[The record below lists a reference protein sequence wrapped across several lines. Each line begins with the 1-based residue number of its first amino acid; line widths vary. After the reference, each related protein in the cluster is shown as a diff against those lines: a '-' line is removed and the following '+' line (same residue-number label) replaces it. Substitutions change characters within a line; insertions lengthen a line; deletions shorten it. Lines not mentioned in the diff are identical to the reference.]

1 MSSIELNSSVL
12 NKLPWRLTTDF
23 EFLTML
29 QRLDEVSVPITK
41 HAEIFNGIQT
51 SAERPTPIYW
61 FSSDE
66 IVAEYAD
73 TVEISRDGNNYTIE
87 KALLRPYFKPTKK
100 AEKGLN
106 SYSIL
111 ATDKQIIFPY
121 DNNGHLIC
129 IDEMQ
134 SSYPGTYAYLL
145 AHYDRLVPK
154 CVSRDGTRDVPNA
167 TADTWYQYGRTQALT
182 AFINT
187 PKLIVGV
194 LSKEPMYAM
203 DTNDILIASGGT
215 AGYCAVSKKDGSPYT
230 LEYIQA
236 WLSNPITERI
246 LEIVGSDFEGGFTAR
261 GTFVLS
267 TLPFVE
273 LDFAVEEQ
281 KGEEEK
287 GIRIIEMNNL
297 RGFAQL
303 DLSQNGFQKLQHVKE
318 KWTKYFVNAEEMSLI
333 QELRADKRFAQFSEY
348 GIINVG
354 ITTGNNGYFSITEET
369 SEQYQL
375 SEVTL
380 PLIGRSSHAHGIYF
394 TAQDWEKNK
403 TAGKRA
409 RLINFPEIPYDEY
422 PAKHKEYI
430 SLGEANG
437 EHEGYKCSIRERW
450 YIVPSVWVPDAFFL
464 RRNNLYPKFVLNECN
479 AVSTDTMHRI
489 KFNDGVDPENVLLAY
504 YNSIS
509 FAFTEICGRSYGGG
523 VLEILPGEMG
533 NILLPKVERIDP
545 ALRDKLLAHI
555 DTIVR
560 NDEDIE
566 LALDVVDKE
575 LLVDTLGIDPEIC
588 RKCRAIWKKMQ
599 TRRLG
604 RG

>member
-1 MSSIELNSSVL
+1 MRLKKDSSEQKLRGAYYTPLQLADAIVELFASQNISTVLEPSCGDGVFLDALQNLNLL
-12 NKLPWRLTTDF
+12 NKVDKLT
-23 EFLTML
+23 
-29 QRLDEVSVPITK
+29 
-41 HAEIFNGIQT
+41 A
-51 SAERPTPIYW
+51 
-61 FSSDE
+61 
-66 IVAEYAD
+66 
-73 TVEISRDGNNYTIE
+73 VEIEPDE
-87 KALLRPYFKPTKK
+87 
-100 AEKGLN
+100 AEKVRDR
-106 SYSIL
+106 YSEFEQIEVCTEDFFDFYNRVLGKEQYDLIL
-111 ATDKQIIFPY
+111 GNPPY
-121 DNNGHLIC
+121 IRYQYLKESQR
-129 IDEMQ
+129 EMQ
-134 SSYPGTYAYLL
+134 SQILTSHGMKANKLI
-145 AHYDRLVPK
+145 
-154 CVSRDGTRDVPNA
+154 NA
-167 TADTWYQYGRTQALT
+167 WV
-182 AFINT
+182 AFIVACVQLLSEKGKIAFVIPAEILQVAYAEDLRLYLANNLAKIT
-187 PKLIVGV
+187 LITFEQLVF
-194 LSKEPMYAM
+194 P
-203 DTNDILIASGGT
+203 DI
-215 AGYCAVSKKDGSPYT
+215 
-230 LEYIQA
+230 
-236 WLSNPITERI
+236 
-246 LEIVGSDFEGGFTAR
+246 
-261 GTFVLS
+261 
-267 TLPFVE
+267 
-273 LDFAVEEQ
+273 EQ
-281 KGEEEK
+281 EVVVFIGEKGEEEK
-287 GIRIIEMNNL
+287 GIRIIEMNDL
-297 RGFAQL
+297 SGFAQL

-380 PLIGRSSHAHGIYF
+380 PLIGRSSHAHGIHF

-403 TAGKRA
+403 IAGKRA

-430 SLGEANG
+430 SLGETNG

-464 RRNNLYPKFVLNECN
+464 RRNNFYPKFVLNKCD
-479 AVSTDTMHRI
+479 AVSTDTMHRM

-509 FAFTEICGRSYGGG
+509 FSFTEICGRSYGGG

-555 DTIVR
+555 DAIVR
-560 NDEDIE
+560 NDEHIE

>member
-1 MSSIELNSSVL
+1 MWTALQNWPPCIFLLSIWRSLQFRQGKHSIYSSKVEKYLFLRLRKCAVPNYRTMLLVTVGSSVQQL
-12 NKLPWRLTTDF
+12 ISAF
-23 EFLTML
+23 VVL
-29 QRLDEVSVPITK
+29 QL
-41 HAEIFNGIQT
+41 
-51 SAERPTPIYW
+51 
-61 FSSDE
+61 
-66 IVAEYAD
+66 AD
-73 TVEISRDGNNYTIE
+73 
-87 KALLRPYFKPTKK
+87 
-100 AEKGLN
+100 
-106 SYSIL
+106 
-111 ATDKQIIFPY
+111 
-121 DNNGHLIC
+121 
-129 IDEMQ
+129 
-134 SSYPGTYAYLL
+134 
-145 AHYDRLVPK
+145 
-154 CVSRDGTRDVPNA
+154 
-167 TADTWYQYGRTQALT
+167 
-182 AFINT
+182 
-187 PKLIVGV
+187 
-194 LSKEPMYAM
+194 AM
-203 DTNDILIASGGT
+203 
-215 AGYCAVSKKDGSPYT
+215 
-230 LEYIQA
+230 
-236 WLSNPITERI
+236 
-246 LEIVGSDFEGGFTAR
+246 
-261 GTFVLS
+261 
-267 TLPFVE
+267 VE
-273 LDFAVEEQ
+273 LFASQNISTVLEPSC
-281 KGEEEK
+281 GD
-287 GIRIIEMNNL
+287 GVS
-297 RGFAQL
+297 GFAQL

-318 KWTKYFVNAEEMSLI
+318 KWTKYFVNAEEIALI
-333 QELRADKRFAQFSEY
+333 QELRADKRFAKFSEY
-348 GIINVG
+348 GIINIG

-403 TAGKRA
+403 ITGKRA

-430 SLGEANG
+430 SRGEANG
-437 EHEGYKCSIRERW
+437 AHEGYKCSIRDRW

-464 RRNNLYPKFVLNECN
+464 RRNNLYPKFVLNCCG
-479 AVSTDTMHRI
+479 AVSTDTMHRM
-489 KFNDGVDPENVLLAY
+489 KFNSNVEPENVLLAY

-555 DTIVR
+555 DAIVR